1 MSMIDNDHMKPSPLS
16 SPLKGEGGV
25 RVGAVIAS
33 NLCHSVFNTE
43 SRFLEYWTPACAGV
57 TEKMGLLRRC
67 VPRNDK

>member
-1 MSMIDNDHMKPSPLS
+1 MKPSPLS

-43 SRFLEYWTPACAGV
+43 SRFLEYWTPAGVYPVQRYGAGV
-57 TEKMGLLRRC
+57 TEKMGLLRLPLFYC
-67 VPRNDK
+67 